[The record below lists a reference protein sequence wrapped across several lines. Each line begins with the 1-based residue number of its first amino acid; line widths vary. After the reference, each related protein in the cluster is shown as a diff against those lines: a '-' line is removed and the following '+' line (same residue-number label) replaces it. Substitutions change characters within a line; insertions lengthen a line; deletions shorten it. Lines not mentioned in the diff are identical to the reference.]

1 MQGKLK
7 ITACEVSADGEV
19 SETDKSFT
27 VGINPTDI
35 SRGNSVSYRG
45 LSEDEAQIAGGT
57 EASPTFGCLN
67 AETLKFSVTIDG
79 TGVVPG
85 TGDVKVVDRIEA
97 LRKIVYSYNGKLHE
111 PNVCR
116 LWWGGELDE
125 FHGRLTNMDV
135 SYTLFHP
142 SGEALR
148 AKVTLI
154 FSNYVIQKEVAL
166 LANKSSPD
174 LTHNVVV
181 KSEETLPMLCKQTN
195 KDPT

>member
-57 EASPTFGCLN
+57 EASPTIGCLN

-111 PNVCR
+111 PKVCR
-116 LWWGGELDE
+116 LWWEGGLDE

-135 SYTLFHP
+135 SYTLLHP

-166 LANKSSPD
+166 FANKSSPD
-174 LTHNVVV
+174 LTHSVVV
-181 KSEETLPMLCKQTN
+181 KSEEALPMLCKQTN